1 MSFIR
6 TNKWTYKVLA
16 LVSAVTLA
24 LSLGMVAAMQP
35 AQAADTA
42 TNVTLKL
49 TDSNGA
55 PLSGATAEYYG
66 KANGSTAS
74 TWNSFGTTG
83 SDGAV
88 AREITP
94 GKVTFKLTYKH
105 TQQSKSVTVSGE
117 SDQVEFQTTPAT
129 VSLKDSSGNPIQ
141 GAAASYYGTAT
152 AWQSM
157 GTTGVDGTATSEVLP
172 GAISFAVSYKGGREQ
187 QSKVAVGASAIDIDF
202 KTKPVTLKLTDQ
214 NGNPL
219 TDGDFALYG
228 LAVDGWVKHG
238 KTGANGTIETE
249 LLNGSYAVHM
259 TYLKKLYKAT
269 VVVDGDP
276 AGHTF
281 VVEVE
286 TPVVPDN
293 GGSTPGGD
301 GGHGGSTPDIP
312 GDDGTNDGDT
322 PGDNTPSDKNGEGDN
337 GNETGDGNLPES
349 DDTPVDTLP
358 VEETN
363 QIPPVDNGDGSGEAV
378 TPFPVSKPIEVNYDT
393 EGEQIPTEDADNNDA
408 NSTLAKTGSEATF
421 VGALAAILLATG
433 FGMIGVSRRKRN
445 S

>member
-6 TNKWTYKVLA
+6 TDKWTYKVLA

-219 TDGDFALYG
+219 TDGDFVLYG
-228 LAVDGWVKHG
+228 LAADGWVKHG

-286 TPVVPDN
+286 QPAV
-293 GGSTPGGD
+293 
-301 GGHGGSTPDIP
+301 P
-312 GDDGTNDGDT
+312 GDDNSGNEGNNENGNQEGGNNN
-322 PGDNTPSDKNGEGDN
+322 PGDDNSGNEGDSEN
-337 GNETGDGNLPES
+337 GNEEGDGTLPELEEGPL
-349 DDTPVDTLP
+349 DEEIETPPTTDTDGNNADAVNPSSTSAV
-358 VEETN
+358 VELHE
-363 QIPPVDNGDGSGEAV
+363 DSLSSEA
-378 TPFPVSKPIEVNYDT
+378 
-393 EGEQIPTEDADNNDA
+393 PTDDADNAEA
-408 NSTLAKTGSEATF
+408 NGTLAKTGSVATF
-421 VGALAAILLATG
+421 AGVLAAILLAVG
-433 FGMIGVSRRKRN
+433 GGMIGMSRRKHN

>member
-16 LVSAVTLA
+16 MVSAVTLV

-35 AQAADTA
+35 AQAADIT

-249 LLNGSYAVHM
+249 LLNGSYAIHM

-269 VVVDGDP
+269 VVVADSP
-276 AGHTF
+276 ADHTF

-286 TPVVPDN
+286 QPAV
-293 GGSTPGGD
+293 
-301 GGHGGSTPDIP
+301 P
-312 GDDGTNDGDT
+312 GDDNSGNEGNNENGNQEGGNNN
-322 PGDNTPSDKNGEGDN
+322 PGDDNSGNEGDSEN
-337 GNETGDGNLPES
+337 GNEEGDGTLPELEEGPL
-349 DDTPVDTLP
+349 DEEVETPPTTDTDGNNADAVNPSSTSAV
-358 VEETN
+358 VELHE
-363 QIPPVDNGDGSGEAV
+363 DSLSSEA
-378 TPFPVSKPIEVNYDT
+378 
-393 EGEQIPTEDADNNDA
+393 PTDDADNAEA
-408 NSTLAKTGSEATF
+408 NGTLAKTGSEATF
-421 VGALAAILLATG
+421 AGVLAAILLAVG
-433 FGMIGVSRRKRN
+433 GGMIGMSRRKHN